1 MSEPFE
7 FLIEVVDRIAEGYRL
22 RVAFPDP
29 DSPTGVGE
37 NRTVAPIDPAD
48 AELRGRLAV
57 LPTSV
62 LASAAKA
69 RSAANP
75 LEEAARDIGDR
86 LFRAVTVGET
96 LGDLSRLRR
105 RALAAGADV
114 RITLRIQAPELAAL
128 PWEYLFDARSD
139 KREFIGRACMVTR
152 SAGAFGAVPRLP
164 VTGPLRVLGMVSLP
178 GDQVALD
185 ARRERDALS
194 RALAPMA
201 AAGRVEL
208 HWIPATKQALL
219 AATQSGT
226 WHAFHY
232 IGHGDFDAAS
242 GDGRLAFTGP
252 DGGTDF
258 ISARQL
264 AAILGTHPTLR
275 LAVLNACQS
284 SAGSAEDSQ
293 AGIAAA
299 LVHAGL
305 PAVVAMQFPITDD
318 AAPVFSQAFYEG
330 LAAGRGVDQCVRA
343 GRTAI
348 TLANDASL
356 EWGTPVLHL
365 RSADGVLFGFTDAS
379 AAGATTGS
387 TGATGR
393 VMSEADS
400 RMAETML
407 LPLPPELAGEDPLL
421 ATQLQSALF
430 FLAADFGTAFDAIIQ
445 ERFDDALV
453 AKLEN
458 IFARYSDFYGPDND
472 NTLKVASALSQ
483 ARRGLDEVR
492 WQAVARPSRPTAA
505 PQPVTAGSTFAPE
518 DEEDSPR
525 RKTVRTAKPRTERPA
540 LKVRVTH
547 GFTLW
552 VQNTRVRSL
561 AAAPIGGLLRIGVG
575 GDNGV
580 AAIHSTRD
588 VLTQPAPG
596 PHELRH
602 TESDADG
609 RDAGPAAV
617 HAIRFD
623 PAGRTVACLAG
634 SGFPPDHLVV
644 WTMQDVSA
652 HKYPGGVFAYLPAS
666 ERYFLGSAG
675 VAQLGIRRFDP
686 AAASFLPLPDIETVF
701 AAAASRDGGRLA
713 AVGQTKTRIWNTPG
727 ELVRQVPSASRAKH
741 VAFTPD
747 GDHVVVPE
755 SATSLAVYE
764 IDSGRRT
771 AHFPLEAGASHAWEV
786 GGSGLLVTTTED
798 GLQLWDLAGSGRHLH
813 EIPGTFAT
821 TVRPAFTPAGDV
833 LVARSVDG
841 HHVRTFGLD
850 VVPVG

>member
-1 MSEPFE
+1 MPEPFE
-7 FLIEVVDRIAEGYRL
+7 FLIEVVDRIAGGYRL

-29 DSPTGVGE
+29 DSPTGIGE
-37 NRTVAPIDPAD
+37 NRTVAPFDPAD
-48 AELRGRLAV
+48 AGLRGRLAV

-139 KREFIGRACMVTR
+139 KREFIGRACMITR
-152 SAGAFGAVPRLP
+152 SAGAYGAVPRLP

-194 RALAPMA
+194 RALEPMA

-365 RSADGVLFGFTDAS
+365 RSADGVLFGFADAP
-379 AAGATTGS
+379 AAAAAASGHGGAN
-387 TGATGR
+387 R
-393 VMSEADS
+393 VLTEADS
-400 RMAETML
+400 RMAETL
-407 LPLPPELAGEDPLL
+407 LLEMPPEPGEDPLL

-430 FLAADFGTAFDAIIQ
+430 ILSADFSEAIDAIVH
-445 ERFDDALV
+445 ERFDVALV

-458 IFARYSDFYGPDND
+458 IQARYANYYGSENE
-472 NTLKVASALSQ
+472 NTLRVSSALSQ
-483 ARRGLDEVR
+483 ARRGLEQMRRQSVVR
-492 WQAVARPSRPTAA
+492 PPRRTAA
-505 PQPVTAGSTFAPE
+505 PQPATTGSSFDAFAGFDTRTDQADGSGRS
-518 DEEDSPR
+518 DGSGDDSRR
-525 RKTVRTAKPRTERPA
+525 RKTQGREVKRRSGSV
-540 LKVRVTH
+540 KV
-547 GFTLW
+547 
-552 VQNTRVRSL
+552 
-561 AAAPIGGLLRIGVG
+561 
-575 GDNGV
+575 
-580 AAIHSTRD
+580 
-588 VLTQPAPG
+588 
-596 PHELRH
+596 
-602 TESDADG
+602 
-609 RDAGPAAV
+609 
-617 HAIRFD
+617 
-623 PAGRTVACLAG
+623 C
-634 SGFPPDHLVV
+634 
-644 WTMQDVSA
+644 
-652 HKYPGGVFAYLPAS
+652 
-666 ERYFLGSAG
+666 
-675 VAQLGIRRFDP
+675 
-686 AAASFLPLPDIETVF
+686 
-701 AAAASRDGGRLA
+701 
-713 AVGQTKTRIWNTPG
+713 
-727 ELVRQVPSASRAKH
+727 H
-741 VAFTPD
+741 V
-747 GDHVVVPE
+747 
-755 SATSLAVYE
+755 
-764 IDSGRRT
+764 IM
-771 AHFPLEAGASHAWEV
+771 
-786 GGSGLLVTTTED
+786 
-798 GLQLWDLAGSGRHLH
+798 
-813 EIPGTFAT
+813 
-821 TVRPAFTPAGDV
+821 
-833 LVARSVDG
+833 
-841 HHVRTFGLD
+841 
-850 VVPVG
+850 